1 MNRRQFFALTPVLL
15 VAGCGF
21 ELRRYDGVPFTSLYL
36 NAPAGSP
43 VEQRLRTLLV
53 AGGRTRLAATAAE
66 AEAVL
71 RLSNDTRSKT
81 ILSLS
86 GAGRVTEY
94 RLGLQI
100 SYSVVSPDG
109 RVLAETERI
118 ELVRDLTYDDSQLL
132 AKGAEETLLYR
143 DMDENAAMRILR
155 RLQAL
160 KPANGR
166 S

>member
-1 MNRRQFFALTPVLL
+1 MPVTDVTTDPEALTMTLTAE
-15 VAGCGF
+15 VAASVDRLWGA
-21 ELRRYDGVPFTSLYL
+21 FTDPRQLERFWGPPGY
-36 NAPAGSP
+36 PATFTEFDLS
-43 VEQRLRTLLV
+43 V
-53 AGGRTRLAATAAE
+53 GGRAHYRMTSPQGEQYHGVWEFLEIDGPRSFTALDSFAD
-66 AEAVL
+66 A
-71 RLSNDTRSKT
+71 
-81 ILSLS
+81 
-86 GAGRVTEY
+86 
-94 RLGLQI
+94 
-100 SYSVVSPDG
+100 DG